1 MEQIKSLLH
10 FYDLYRKN
18 VTFYDSRKVPLWS
31 GSITNMWGAPINSE
45 RYVSASSVQTF
56 NKNGSKR
63 KNSDGTGVKNK
74 SQVFNIW
81 YYSYGLVPENV
92 QPEPAAAGVLT
103 QAEVDAKLKE
113 YVTKRITEL
122 TYYRDNNNMSFGVAD
137 VQNWHLDEAFV
148 TIFRELTE

>member
-1 MEQIKSLLH
+1 MEQIKSLSH
-10 FYDLYRKN
+10 FYDLHGKD

-31 GSITNMWGAPINSE
+31 GCITNCLGSRPQDYH
-45 RYVSASSVQTF
+45 YVWAKNVQTF

-63 KNSDGTGVKNK
+63 KNSTGVKNR

-81 YYSYGLVPENV
+81 YYSYGLVPEGV
-92 QPEPAAAGVLT
+92 QPEPVVAGVLT

-122 TYYRDNNNMSFGVAD
+122 AYYATVDGKRFPFSFSSIEE
-137 VQNWHLDEAFV
+137 WHLDEAFV
-148 TIFRELTE
+148 TIYRELTQ